1 MQSFSLS
8 LSHTVEIKMILKS
21 NKREDKE
28 TRIQAKE
35 PYHLF
40 VSAAEC
46 GDAPKK
52 KGFFKGFWKRS
63 RHYSLENQQ
72 PRLGSRVMGHQQ
84 RQTSRQQHH
93 YRQHVATS
101 ALTHSACCCIVQQP
115 RSRFVVE
122 PATRFAFFRP
132 FHRAFI
138 PPDQWSPNTTTS
150 YVNPWVKSFCVSFLF
165 LDSFPPLLHL
175 SPITSSLYF
184 VLFFFSFTLIS
195 HYISLHIRDT
205 SIMCILYIVQLLSH
219 NNSFQ
224 HFTLKHETEQR
235 GDNVKCCAN
244 RVDLSPS
251 GVRIKYH
258 FSILFD

>member
-1 MQSFSLS
+1 MNKNDSWY
-8 LSHTVEIKMILKS
+8 
-21 NKREDKE
+21 NKRAEKKKE
-28 TRIQAKE
+28 TCIQAKE

-72 PRLGSRVMGHQQ
+72 PRLGGRVMGHQQ

-138 PPDQWSPNTTTS
+138 PPDQWSPNTTS
-150 YVNPWVKSFCVSFLF
+150 YVNPWVKSFCVFYVFQFSLI
-165 LDSFPPLLHL
+165 SFPSLLHL
-175 SPITSSLYF
+175 SPTFSFPFSLF
-184 VLFFFSFTLIS
+184 HSIFFFFVQSHFSFR
-195 HYISLHIRDT
+195 YIMIQVL
-205 SIMCILYIVQLLSH
+205 CILYCLAPFAQLVC
-219 NNSFQ
+219 SFQ
-224 HFTLKHETEQR
+224 HFTLKRETEQ
-235 GDNVKCCAN
+235 KQ
-244 RVDLSPS
+244 
-251 GVRIKYH
+251 
-258 FSILFD
+258 

>member
-1 MQSFSLS
+1 MRSFTATIFFLYTRNRNRDRNDSWYNNN
-8 LSHTVEIKMILKS
+8 ERGGK
-21 NKREDKE
+21 KE
-28 TRIQAKE
+28 EETCIQAKE
-35 PYHLF
+35 PCHLF

-72 PRLGSRVMGHQQ
+72 PRLGGRVIGHQQ

-138 PPDQWSPNTTTS
+138 PPDQWSPNTTS
-150 YVNPWVKSFCVSFLF
+150 YVNPWVKSFCVFYVF
-165 LDSFPPLLHL
+165 F
-175 SPITSSLYF
+175 
-184 VLFFFSFTLIS
+184 FFFSIFFDFFSFSSPPFSRTLSLPFFSTSFYSLSFIS
-195 HYISLHIRDT
+195 HYVT
-205 SIMCILYIVQLLSH
+205 S
-219 NNSFQ
+219 
-224 HFTLKHETEQR
+224 
-235 GDNVKCCAN
+235 
-244 RVDLSPS
+244 
-251 GVRIKYH
+251 
-258 FSILFD
+258 

>member
-115 RSRFVVE
+115 RSRFVQNQRQGSRSFVHFIE
-122 PATRFAFFRP
+122 LLFRP
-132 FHRAFI
+132 
-138 PPDQWSPNTTTS
+138 
-150 YVNPWVKSFCVSFLF
+150 
-165 LDSFPPLLHL
+165 
-175 SPITSSLYF
+175 
-184 VLFFFSFTLIS
+184 IS
-195 HYISLHIRDT
+195 GLRIQQQAT
-205 SIMCILYIVQLLSH
+205 SI
-219 NNSFQ
+219 
-224 HFTLKHETEQR
+224 R
-235 GDNVKCCAN
+235 G
-244 RVDLSPS
+244 
-251 GVRIKYH
+251 
-258 FSILFD
+258 